1 MELKTILEVLTAGA
15 NFLERKGVESPR
27 LNMEHLL
34 AHALGMRR
42 MDLYRQFDRPVSE
55 AELAPLRERTTRR
68 ASGEP
73 LQHLL
78 GTVEFHRFSFRS
90 DGRALIPRPETEEL
104 VEKIIARR
112 KNRPP
117 HWILDMGCGSGVIGL
132 SLAAMFPDARVI
144 LADTSAAAL
153 DLARQNAMLV
163 AEQIKA
169 HPREAGSSGVN
180 AQTGAMRN
188 PRVAETSGPS
198 RDDPARTPKTDLPG
212 APSSAEAPAP
222 GHPDL
227 GATFLARVTFVAT
240 DLFSAFESALDQAVF
255 DVLAANLP
263 YIPREE
269 IAGLSREVRCD
280 PMVALDG
287 GDSGLELIERFIAGA
302 RPHCAPGALVALEH
316 GPEQGEGIAR
326 LLRTSGFEQISVEPD
341 LTSRPRFSFATAP

>member
-1 MELKTILEVLTAGA
+1 MKTILEVLTAGA
-15 NFLERKGVESPR
+15 SFLERKGVESPR

-55 AELAPLRERTTRR
+55 SELAPLREWTTRR

-112 KNRPP
+112 RKNPP

-132 SLAAMFPDARVI
+132 SLAAMFSDAHVI
-144 LADTSAAAL
+144 LADASPTAL
-153 DLARQNAMLV
+153 ELARQNATLV

-169 HPREAGSSGVN
+169 QPYEAGNSAMN
-180 AQTGAMRN
+180 TQAGAMRN
-188 PRVAETSGPS
+188 PRVAESSGPS
-198 RDDPARTPKTDLPG
+198 SSDSTLTPDTKPLQ
-212 APSSAEAPAP
+212 APPSAAAAPDHA
-222 GHPDL
+222 DL
-227 GATFLARVTFVAT
+227 GASFLARLTFVAT
-240 DLFSAFESALDQAVF
+240 DLFSVFESALEKTAF

-263 YIPREE
+263 YIPSGE

-280 PMVALDG
+280 PMEALDG
-287 GDSGLELIERFIAGA
+287 GDSGLELIERFIVSA
-302 RPHCAPGALVALEH
+302 RHHCAPGALVALEH

-326 LLRTSGFEQISVEPD
+326 LLRTSGFEQICVEPD
-341 LTSRPRFSFATAP
+341 LTGRPRFTFATAP